1 MGCASAPP
9 SSAPLV
15 IATGCPAVVPCTLPA
30 TAPRLNGEL
39 LNDQDQIE
47 AAWADCAAQID
58 TVYRYQLNEAAKP

>member
-1 MGCASAPP
+1 
-9 SSAPLV
+9 
-15 IATGCPAVVPCTLPA
+15 VVPCTLPA